1 MALQDLKLEVSY
13 ESDESKDQ
21 LLDNFYIPV
30 LECANRYYRIA
41 GFFSSSSLI
50 VAARGIEGLINNGGK
65 MYLLVSP
72 ELSDEDYQTIIEHDQ
87 ISENSKMFSDLD
99 FDSMPHENLQAL
111 AWLLDEGRLEIKI
124 VVGLKSK
131 NSLFHQKVG
140 IVFDDSGDILS
151 FSGSINETAQAWI
164 NNIEEFKVFRSWEH
178 GQIDY
183 LQSDLNKFLLYW
195 KNEKEGIAKVYEVP
209 EAIKER
215 IIKIKPRDIEDIQIM
230 RKYRKTTK
238 IKENLLSLYPHQ
250 QKAVDK
256 WLNNECML
264 LMEMATG
271 TGKTRTAIGCMM
283 ELLKSGQKLCV
294 IVATPQLTLTQQWDK
309 DIDDLKIPVNRTI
322 TVPGSYSSAQWK
334 RELELMLLDLSDDR
348 INTAIIFTTHTT
360 ASSDRFLEI
369 IRGNKFDTK
378 ILFVCDEVHAIG
390 STRQRK
396 AMLDEYNYRIG
407 LSATPE
413 RMFDEGGTR
422 QIREYFGNN
431 SFEFTIADALRTIN
445 PDTGRPFLNPF
456 NYYPIFVYLT
466 PDETRRYANYSRQI
480 ALLLQKEDF
489 DEEELQR
496 LNDRRAKI
504 GKNAENKYAAFEELL
519 ERMNPVSIKD
529 TIVFLSDQQIERC
542 FSIMGEKKI
551 RRAKITEMESA
562 NIVVNEEGETE
573 RQEIISQFKRRDL
586 QILVGMK
593 CLDEGIDIKNARV
606 AILMANSINPREYV
620 QRVGRVIRT
629 MPGKELSEIYDFI
642 VLPDEDASSGM
653 GILEKEA
660 RRSQLIAIN
669 ALNYEDVK
677 IAFEERGVILNANK

>member
-1 MALQDLKLEVSY
+1 MALRDLKLEVSY

-72 ELSDEDYQTIIEHDQ
+72 ELSDEDYQTIIKHDR
-87 ISENSKMFSDLD
+87 ISENSKMFSDLN

-131 NSLFHQKVG
+131 NSLFHQKIGV
-140 IVFDDSGDILS
+140 VFDDSGDILS

-164 NNIEEFKVFRSWEH
+164 NNIEEFKVFRSWEL

-183 LQSDLNKFLLYW
+183 LQSDLKKFLSYW
-195 KNEKEGIAKVYEVP
+195 KDERKGIAKVYEVP
-209 EAIKER
+209 DAIREK
-215 IIKIKPRDIEDIQIM
+215 IIRIKPRNIEDIQIM
-230 RKYRKTTK
+230 RKYRNTIK

-256 WLNNECML
+256 WLINDYSL

-271 TGKTRTAIGCMM
+271 TGKTRTAIGCMT
-283 ELLKSGQKLCV
+283 ELLKRGEKLC
-294 IVATPQLTLTQQWDK
+294 IIIATPQLVLTQQWER
-309 DIDDLKIPVNRTI
+309 DIDNLKIVVNKSI

-334 RELELMLLDLSDDR
+334 RELELLLLDLSDDK
-348 INTAIIFTTHTT
+348 INTAIVFTTHST
-360 ASSDRFLEI
+360 ASSERFI
-369 IRGNKFDTK
+369 DIVRKNKFDTK
-378 ILFVCDEVHAIG
+378 ILFICDEVHAIG
-390 STRQRK
+390 SVQQRK
-396 AMLDEYNYRIG
+396 AMLDEYDYRIG

-422 QIREYFGNN
+422 QIRTYFGND
-431 SFEFTIADALRTIN
+431 SFEFTIADALKTIN
-445 PDTGRPFLNPF
+445 PDTGQPFLNQF
-456 NYYPIFVYLT
+456 KYYPIFVYLS
-466 PDETRRYANYSRQI
+466 PDETRRYANYTKQI
-480 ALLLQKEDF
+480 ALLLQSEQV

-504 GKNAENKYAAFEELL
+504 GKNAENKYEAFDDLL
-519 ERMNPVSIKD
+519 EYMNPVSIKD

-542 FSIMGEKKI
+542 FGIMSEKKI
-551 RRAKITEMESA
+551 KRAKITEMESA
-562 NIVVNEEGETE
+562 NKVVNEEGETE
-573 RQEIISQFKRRDL
+573 RQEIISQFKRREL

-606 AILMANSINPREYV
+606 AILMANSVNPREYV
-620 QRVGRVIRT
+620 QRIGRVIRA
-629 MPGKELSEIYDFI
+629 MLGKEISEIYDFI
-642 VLPDEDASSGM
+642 VLPDEGASSGM

-660 RRSQLIAIN
+660 RRTQQIAVN
-669 ALNYEDVK
+669 ALNYEEVK
-677 IAFEERGVILNANK
+677 AAFAERGVTIINAD

>member
-378 ILFVCDEVHAIG
+378 ILFV
-390 STRQRK
+390 
-396 AMLDEYNYRIG
+396 
-407 LSATPE
+407 
-413 RMFDEGGTR
+413 
-422 QIREYFGNN
+422 
-431 SFEFTIADALRTIN
+431 
-445 PDTGRPFLNPF
+445 
-456 NYYPIFVYLT
+456 
-466 PDETRRYANYSRQI
+466 
-480 ALLLQKEDF
+480 
-489 DEEELQR
+489 
-496 LNDRRAKI
+496 
-504 GKNAENKYAAFEELL
+504 
-519 ERMNPVSIKD
+519 
-529 TIVFLSDQQIERC
+529 
-542 FSIMGEKKI
+542 
-551 RRAKITEMESA
+551 
-562 NIVVNEEGETE
+562 
-573 RQEIISQFKRRDL
+573 
-586 QILVGMK
+586 
-593 CLDEGIDIKNARV
+593 
-606 AILMANSINPREYV
+606 
-620 QRVGRVIRT
+620 
-629 MPGKELSEIYDFI
+629 
-642 VLPDEDASSGM
+642 
-653 GILEKEA
+653 
-660 RRSQLIAIN
+660 
-669 ALNYEDVK
+669 
-677 IAFEERGVILNANK
+677 